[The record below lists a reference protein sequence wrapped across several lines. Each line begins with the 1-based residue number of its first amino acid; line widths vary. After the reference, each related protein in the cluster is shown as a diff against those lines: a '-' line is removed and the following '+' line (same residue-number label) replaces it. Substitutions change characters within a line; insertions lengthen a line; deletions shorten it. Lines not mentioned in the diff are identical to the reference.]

1 MVMNIV
7 VNVIISRIHWYE
19 NSSCSRNVFT
29 DTVSFFERCPSCKL
43 NLKKKHDIAEGGSA
57 SSKAEAE
64 ASSETRFFLF
74 WNMDSVPEKEIA
86 SVSSNCQSPIVLN

>member
-7 VNVIISRIHWYE
+7 VNVSISRIHWYE

-43 NLKKKHDIAEGGSA
+43 KNKHDIAEGGSA

-64 ASSETRFFLF
+64 ASSETSRFFF
-74 WNMDSVPEKEIA
+74 F
-86 SVSSNCQSPIVLN
+86 